1 MAAIVDKNGM
11 CLAHVA
17 AAQTH
22 IRRRT
27 KTANRRWRACCG
39 EINRRR
45 RLPQEG
51 ARSGDRFGHG
61 AGGGDPGGTL
71 LDKTM

>member
-11 CLAHVA
+11 CLADVA

-27 KTANRRWRACCG
+27 KTAYRRWRACCVSSAANVG
-39 EINRRR
+39 CLSGQARAAGVGCRR
-45 RLPQEG
+45 G
-51 ARSGDRFGHG
+51 WH
-61 AGGGDPGGTL
+61 
-71 LDKTM
+71 

>member
-1 MAAIVDKNGM
+1 MAAIVDKNGV

-27 KTANRRWRACCG
+27 KTAYPAM
-39 EINRRR
+39 
-45 RLPQEG
+45 EG
-51 ARSGDRFGHG
+51 KREAE
-61 AGGGDPGGTL
+61 AVQIL
-71 LDKTM
+71 